1 MPTRRL
7 PRSITEL
14 LASFRP
20 CFTAP
25 TFEVFC
31 ALAVGFWAQP
41 GAHTVT
47 GMLMAAG
54 LSATWHHARAHR
66 FFSQARW
73 QADQLGLCLL
83 DLIVAL
89 LVPAGAPVRLVVDDT
104 LFRRSGRKVFAAAWH
119 HDPLGVGRNAIAWGN
134 NWVVVGVLVDL
145 PFLPYRPVC
154 LPILA
159 RLWWPGH
166 TPGRLE
172 LAVELVTV
180 ICGHLG
186 PRRVDL
192 ICDGAYAGKAL
203 RQLPRQVTVTTR
215 LRADA
220 ALYQLPPPRRPGQR
234 GRPPAKGARLPE
246 LTRLAGMTSTPFALH
261 RATLYSKPRTLAV
274 AHFTCL
280 WPSVFS
286 PRPVHVTLIRAP
298 TAPDGFDLALV
309 TTDLAATPGSDEQG
323 NRIERYR
330 LGYSSG
336 SNLTASGTSSADQLF
351 GTARS
356 KRSALFTSPVPGWT
370 RRSCHTLVD
379 PSVQRLLQTTRCTRM
394 PLRGTS
400 SSGRRYGAPGGMLVG
415 CRIRPRGR
423 IGVCP
428 SAASCAAS
436 SSATVPAAGS
446 SDVGSSG
453 NQ

>member
-1 MPTRRL
+1 MPTRSL
-7 PRSITEL
+7 PRSVTEL
-14 LASFRP
+14 LDRFRG

-31 ALAVGFWAQP
+31 ALVVGFWAQP

-83 DLIVAL
+83 KLIVGL
-89 LVPAGAPVRLVVDDT
+89 LIPAGAPVRLVVDDT

-145 PFLPYRPVC
+145 PFVPHRPVC

-172 LAVELVTV
+172 LAVELVKLV
-180 ICGHLG
+180 CGHLDD
-186 PRRVDL
+186 RRVDL

-220 ALYQLPPPRRPGQR
+220 ALYRLPPPRQPGQR
-234 GRPPAKGARLPE
+234 GRPPAKGARLPD
-246 LTRLAGMTSTPFALH
+246 LTRLAGMTTTPFALLP
-261 RATLYSKPRTLAV
+261 ATLYGKPRTLAV
-274 AHFTCL
+274 AHFTACG
-280 WPSVFS
+280 PACS
-286 PRPVHVTLIRAP
+286 
-298 TAPDGFDLALV
+298 
-309 TTDLAATPGSDEQG
+309 
-323 NRIERYR
+323 
-330 LGYSSG
+330 
-336 SNLTASGTSSADQLF
+336 
-351 GTARS
+351 
-356 KRSALFTSPVPGWT
+356 
-370 RRSCHTLVD
+370 
-379 PSVQRLLQTTRCTRM
+379 
-394 PLRGTS
+394 
-400 SSGRRYGAPGGMLVG
+400 APG
-415 CRIRPRGR
+415 
-423 IGVCP
+423 P
-428 SAASCAAS
+428 STSR
-436 SSATVPAAGS
+436 
-446 SDVGSSG
+446 
-453 NQ
+453 